1 MSYHSTIHLD
11 DFIRVNVLITQSCS
25 QQKNSLLLSLISS
38 LYGHS
43 WALLWGPDMSCSTST
58 SEIMW
63 SKCESCILL
72 QRWCIAHLTAELLH
86 TTGVFTFQARWDESA
101 NTCEE
106 QTRERER
113 KRLRF
118 VTADLSYHLMPSHD
132 RFSKTRP
139 ETYAHAHSHMPT
151 WLGLIFPRRPSV
163 KQFVRKFNSSQML
176 WQRMMRNHCAVYN
189 SGYSC
194 VKYSFLLVLLCLRL
208 LSVQNHLPKVAKCIT
223 GV

>member
-1 MSYHSTIHLD
+1 MRWSRRRALD
-11 DFIRVNVLITQSCS
+11 KKT
-25 QQKNSLLLSLISS
+25 LLLSLISS
-38 LYGHS
+38 PYGHS
-43 WALLWGPDMSCSTST
+43 WALLWGPDVSCSTST

-86 TTGVFTFQARWDESA
+86 TAGVFTFQAHWDESA

-106 QTRERER
+106 QTRARER
-113 KRLRF
+113 GKSLRF

-163 KQFVRKFNSSQML
+163 KQFVRKFNSSQMV

-189 SGYSC
+189 SGCSYAKDC
-194 VKYSFLLVLLCLRL
+194 FLLVGLCFRH
-208 LSVQNHLPKVAKCIT
+208 LSVLNHFLKVTKCTQFKFICPVCRGT
-223 GV
+223 